1 MIVKVTPQW
10 REPEILAPPWE
21 IVHTVEL
28 PPGEFRKFKE
38 DLLQPQPFIMEH
50 ASEMYMDEHGVTHG
64 MLVLCAGIDD
74 GILVNSEGFAYARYA
89 AYLSGARTLSLMNRY
104 PSLHDFC
111 VGMESLV
118 EKYVQQALAGQ
129 EDGGFTLFY
138 SDLDA
143 EVVERRVYDEDM
155 VNFDRQLFL
164 DMLSER
170 PEFDEVETTQ
180 NEIYLTI
187 APEFVQ
193 EQAPGMSM

>member
-1 MIVKVTPQW
+1 MIVKVIPQ
-10 REPEILAPPWE
+10 RKEPEIVVQPWE
-21 IVHTVEL
+21 VEHVVEL
-28 PPGEFRKFKE
+28 PPGEFRVFKE
-38 DLLQPQPFIMEH
+38 HLLEDYPFIAEH
-50 ASEMYMDEHGVTHG
+50 AQELHTDGH
-64 MLVLCAGIDD
+64 GIDD
-74 GILVNSEGFAYARYA
+74 GILVNSEGASYARYA

-111 VGMESLV
+111 VGMDSLM
-118 EKYVQQALAGQ
+118 EKYVQQAVAGQ
-129 EDGGFTLFY
+129 EDGGFTLSY
-138 SDLDA
+138 SDLDE
-143 EVVERRVYDEDM
+143 EVEQRVYDEDM

-170 PEFDEVETTQ
+170 PEFGEVETIQ